1 MLSLTDYLADPCGAL
16 SIPYWKAA
24 SITMPENMAVIHDR
38 QFPSEHSA
46 YRSHERYFR
55 LFHNLRT
62 ISQTTPDFVRLVTA
76 RESDLETIV
85 SVINQCYPDIQ
96 VDHAQI
102 AGCRRT
108 AVFDP
113 ALWVLAVHEDSDVC
127 AGCGIADLDPQAGEL
142 SLEWIQVL
150 PQFRGQG
157 IGQAIVNELLRRG
170 AGKARFATVSG
181 RADGSPAPE
190 RLYRSCGFTGD
201 DIWHICQ
208 E

>member
-76 RESDLETIV
+76 RESDLETIRFRH
-85 SVINQCYPDIQ
+85 QP
-96 VDHAQI
+96 
-102 AGCRRT
+102 
-108 AVFDP
+108 
-113 ALWVLAVHEDSDVC
+113 
-127 AGCGIADLDPQAGEL
+127 
-142 SLEWIQVL
+142 VL
-150 PQFRGQG
+150 PRYSGGSCSDSRLSPDRG
-157 IGQAIVNELLRRG
+157 I
-170 AGKARFATVSG
+170 
-181 RADGSPAPE
+181 
-190 RLYRSCGFTGD
+190 
-201 DIWHICQ
+201 
-208 E
+208 